1 MNLERIGCLRFR
13 YSASSEEHWFNAFNV
28 MGFCDSC
35 IVFLNFLPQSLTR
48 QVLQRFA
55 CHLVDM
61 FLGNPCAFDAH
72 LKSLL
77 FMALLPPSKLLPPE
91 RMAYQEV
98 ISHHCPFISPLF
110 NPCFRFLVVLIGV
123 RRAMNYDSASWE
135 RKDEVTPKAWPQR
148 RISGWFSQSEAM
160 KMTNRSPRKTHR
172 PLWKWFLS
180 CITQGLNTLNLWQ
193 VKRKIYKSLD
203 LQAAVYWQKW
213 TAIHGRNLCKEV
225 VRWIFAAP
233 CTTLAMHF
241 NSRTTLNLCTLI
253 QSDTKEVYLR
263 EKASNLLSRL
273 GHGQCRRHALLI
285 LLEPFD
291 TSTLRHPMW
300 ILKEFEKIIVW

>member
-13 YSASSEEHWFNAFNV
+13 YSASSPKWGTLIQCFQRHGVLWLL
-28 MGFCDSC
+28 CC
-35 IVFLNFLPQSLTR
+35 FLNFLPQSLTR

-77 FMALLPPSKLLPPE
+77 FMARLPPSKLSPPE

-98 ISHHCPFISPLF
+98 ISHHYPFISPLF

-123 RRAMNYDSASWE
+123 RRAMNYDSASRE

-160 KMTNRSPRKTHR
+160 KMTNR
-172 PLWKWFLS
+172 
-180 CITQGLNTLNLWQ
+180 
-193 VKRKIYKSLD
+193 
-203 LQAAVYWQKW
+203 
-213 TAIHGRNLCKEV
+213 
-225 VRWIFAAP
+225 
-233 CTTLAMHF
+233 
-241 NSRTTLNLCTLI
+241 
-253 QSDTKEVYLR
+253 
-263 EKASNLLSRL
+263 
-273 GHGQCRRHALLI
+273 
-285 LLEPFD
+285 
-291 TSTLRHPMW
+291 
-300 ILKEFEKIIVW
+300 

>member
-28 MGFCDSC
+28 MGSCDSC

-98 ISHHCPFISPLF
+98 ISHQCPFISPLF

-123 RRAMNYDSASWE
+123 RRAMNYDSASRE
-135 RKDEVTPKAWPQR
+135 RKDEETPKAWPQR

-203 LQAAVYWQKW
+203 LQAAIYWQKW

-233 CTTLAMHF
+233 CTTLAVH
-241 NSRTTLNLCTLI
+241 C
-253 QSDTKEVYLR
+253 
-263 EKASNLLSRL
+263 
-273 GHGQCRRHALLI
+273 
-285 LLEPFD
+285 
-291 TSTLRHPMW
+291 TSTPGPIWICVHWYKVIQRRCTCARKPAICSRVWGMVNAGDMLCWFCWNPLIHLRYA
-300 ILKEFEKIIVW
+300 ILCEFSRNLR